1 MDLFFVAFNFG
12 TQILILNIFLLSFC
26 LCFVD
31 VCGFLRNPQVELRE
45 QNRAHRIGPQ
55 FGPRIGL
62 QNLVNSIFFGKKNSV
77 TSTHLN
83 LFS

>member
-26 LCFVD
+26 FFD
-31 VCGFLRNPQVELRE
+31 VCGFLRNPQVDLQS

>member
-45 QNRAHRIGPQ
+45 QNRAHRIGP
-55 FGPRIGL
+55 RIGL